1 MRKPVVV
8 WNCRNSL
15 REHLNGLP
23 YLKCL
28 CRKSEDLYK
37 YYNDKQRIAQHPNP
51 PKIKTARTY
60 ADHMMHPCSH
70 PFQTFK
76 SPTPSVVMNLWI
88 ECQKHW
94 AKRGNLNGVTL
105 WHLDYGVVRLP
116 FGFTK
121 RSEFCTCFTQHVE
134 SDRLQGR
141 PHPRLSW

>member
-70 PFQTFK
+70 PFSDVQI
-76 SPTPSVVMNLWI
+76 PN
-88 ECQKHW
+88 
-94 AKRGNLNGVTL
+94 A
-105 WHLDYGVVRLP
+105 
-116 FGFTK
+116 
-121 RSEFCTCFTQHVE
+121 FCSDE
-134 SDRLQGR
+134 SMD
-141 PHPRLSW
+141 